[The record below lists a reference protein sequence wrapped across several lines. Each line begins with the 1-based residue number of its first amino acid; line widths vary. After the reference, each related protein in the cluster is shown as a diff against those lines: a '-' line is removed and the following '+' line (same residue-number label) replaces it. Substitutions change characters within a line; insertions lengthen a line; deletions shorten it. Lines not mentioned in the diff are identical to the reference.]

1 MEKLQKDETIEDEL
15 EIFRDY
21 GFNIDD
27 LMSILN
33 NDAIEEE

>member
-27 LMSILN
+27 LMSMIN
-33 NDAIEEE
+33 NDSVEEE

>member
-27 LMSILN
+27 LMSMLN
-33 NDAIEEE
+33 NDSVEEE